1 MMRNKQSS
9 SLQKTY
15 DECYL
20 ICSTAVYFEGQGN
33 EAEAL
38 RSWRS
43 ALDQIYYHNAYR
55 VPAGYV
61 PKSETEKALK
71 DSLRSMEMQCK
82 ERVDL
87 LEALKASRE
96 EKESGEKTPPD
107 ETSSGG
113 SGSGRFKSFLKS
125 GRASSDSLPHT
136 TSNTSNT
143 IGEGTIPAV
152 NYDGLPKPTPPPLPQ
167 RPSLA
172 AKNSSEMAVVGGER
186 SMSSSSIAP
195 QSASSKPSAPTFHPS
210 IPAPQHKMSKD
221 SRSPSPEKG
230 GRTMLQTLRSGD
242 SKKSKSSRSSQKKG
256 DNSVT
261 NKAATL
267 AWNTMGR
274 KGKDKDRSIRSQDPE
289 TDNSTTNL
297 PGTKPGFSDPTKGKP
312 LPPNPVRFDS
322 TTRTLVPEA
331 RPPRKSPVDLLTG
344 MNDLVGATGRSNGY
358 PFPLTDPGQPG
369 AVSGHSLNAATMKDL
384 INLDSPLVPPPA
396 EPDTGPSSQPSS
408 IESSATTFAQLKKG
422 PPPPPPHSRPPG
434 KFEPLKYP
442 TYLQEYPDTIAK
454 KGNPDGILLQR
465 RRPSPRLVSDADST
479 ATSNRLQRK
488 PVSANISSTRRVD
501 DGRRSRGK
509 EVRRVKGD
517 DTSSQSANDDTSNE
531 EPRTRHKRKQKQVL
545 APILADP
552 TTPTS
557 DESNDSAADTIRSAW
572 DEKVKYLMKHLPKG
586 VDEGAAKQIFN
597 EIVVQ
602 GDEVHWE
609 DVAGLEAAKNALKE
623 AVVYPFLRPDLFM
636 GLREPARGML
646 LFGPPGTG
654 KTMLAR
660 AVATESKSTFF
671 SISASSLTSKF
682 LGESEKLVRALFSLA
697 KALAPSIIFV
707 DEIDSLLSA
716 RSGGEHEATRR
727 IKTEF
732 LIQWSDLQRA
742 AAGREQTDKEKE
754 RGDASRVLVLAA
766 TNLPWAIDEAARRRF
781 VRRQYIPLPEDET
794 RGKQLKTLL
803 GHQKHSL
810 KDKGIEELVRLTDGF
825 SGSDI
830 TALAKDAAMGPLRSL
845 GEKLLEMSM
854 DDIRPM
860 QMEDFEAS
868 LVNIRPSVSK
878 QGLQEFED
886 WAKEFGERG
895 G

>member
-1 MMRNKQSS
+1 MRNKPSS

-55 VPAGYV
+55 VPAGYA
-61 PKSETEKALK
+61 PRSETEKALK

-96 EKESGEKTPPD
+96 DKENGEKTPPE
-107 ETSSGG
+107 ETSSG
-113 SGSGRFKSFLKS
+113 GSGRFKSFLKS
-125 GRASSDSLPHT
+125 GRASSDSQTPT
-136 TSNTSNT
+136 TSNMTNT

-152 NYDGLPKPTPPPLPQ
+152 NYDGLPRPTPPTLPQ
-167 RPSLA
+167 RPLMA
-172 AKNSSEMAVVGGER
+172 AKNSSEMAVVGAGGR

-195 QSASSKPSAPTFHPS
+195 STMSSSRP
-210 IPAPQHKMSKD
+210 PAPNSYPSVPAPHHKMSKD

-230 GRTMLQTLRSGD
+230 GRIMLQTLRSGD
-242 SKKSKSSRSSQKKG
+242 SKKSKSSRSNPKKG
-256 DNSVT
+256 DNPVT

-267 AWNTMGR
+267 AWNTMSR
-274 KGKDKDRSIRSQDPE
+274 KGKDKDKSSRFQDPE

-297 PGTKPGFSDPTKGKP
+297 PDSRPNLSDPFKGKQ
-312 LPPNPVRFDS
+312 LPSNPVRYDS
-322 TTRTLVPEA
+322 TTRTLVPET
-331 RPPRKSPVDLLTG
+331 RPPRKSPVDLLVG

-358 PFPLTDPGQPG
+358 PFPPTDPGQPG
-369 AVSGHSLNAATMKDL
+369 AVSGHSLPTATMKDV
-384 INLDSPLVPPPA
+384 IGLDSPLIPPPT
-396 EPDTGPSSQPSS
+396 EHNSGPSSQSPP
-408 IESSATTFAQLKKG
+408 ESSAAIFAPLKKV
-422 PPPPPPHSRPPG
+422 PPPVPPHSRPPG

-454 KGNPDGILLQR
+454 KGNPEFMVSQR
-465 RRPSPRLVSDADST
+465 RRPVPRLGSDVDLTGSST
-479 ATSNRLQRK
+479 RLQRK
-488 PVSANISSTRRVD
+488 PVSSSVSLSKRKD
-501 DGRRSRGK
+501 DSKKLRGK
-509 EVRRVKGD
+509 GLSRLPGD

-531 EPRTRHKRKQKQVL
+531 ELRTRPKRKQKQVV

-557 DESNDSAADTIRSAW
+557 DESNDSAPDTISNAW
-572 DEKVKYLMKHLPKG
+572 DEKVKYLMKNLPKG

-602 GDEVHWE
+602 GDEVHWD
-609 DVAGLEAAKNALKE
+609 DVAGLEVAKNALKE

-794 RGKQLKTLL
+794 RAKQLNTLL
-803 GHQKHSL
+803 GHQKHGL
-810 KDKGIEELVRLTDGF
+810 KDVDIQELVELTDGF

-860 QMEDFEAS
+860 QIEDFKAS